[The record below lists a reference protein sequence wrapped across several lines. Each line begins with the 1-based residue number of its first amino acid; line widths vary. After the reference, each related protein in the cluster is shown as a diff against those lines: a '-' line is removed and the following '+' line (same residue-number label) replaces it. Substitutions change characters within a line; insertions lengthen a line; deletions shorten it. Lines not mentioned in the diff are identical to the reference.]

1 MNKYFGT
8 DGIRGVYG
16 SDYMNESFAQKFGK
30 AVGAYLNTEF
40 SDQATVGVGMDTR
53 PSGASLREALVSGLR
68 SMAIKVIDYGVIP
81 TPALSYGILRDRA
94 HFGLMITA
102 SHNPSADNGIKCFNE
117 QGTKLTIEQELI
129 VENLIDQT
137 HPTLVCSDLT
147 ESRSLLDDYLK
158 NLEVYFSDLDLSGT
172 RIAVDGAN
180 GATSET
186 TQHIL
191 KNLGAKVI
199 SIHCG
204 HGVINENCGS
214 ENLESLQGL
223 VLQNNADLGIAHD
236 GDGDRVRL
244 IDSTGMVIDGDQVLG
259 VIALQAHR
267 KNKLQS
273 SSFVSTIYSNNGLF
287 SGLEDRGI
295 RPVIS
300 DVGDRNVY
308 YKMLESKSNWGGESS
323 GHIICTDYL
332 NTGDGLFAALSVL
345 KCFINSK
352 FENFS
357 KLCEQ
362 VKLWPSKSGA
372 FEVKQKT
379 PIENLAGLQDCL
391 QEINATLGENGRTL
405 VRYSGTETKLRILVE
420 AKNKKLVNE
429 TYAKISETVRKI
441 Y

>member
-287 SGLEDRGI
+287 SCLEDRGI

-332 NTGDGLFAALSVL
+332 PTGDGLFAALTVL
-345 KCFINSK
+345 RTMK
-352 FENFS
+352 
-357 KLCEQ
+357 EQ
-362 VKLWPSKSGA
+362 GQSLADLVREIKLWPSLSDSFA
-372 FEVKQKT
+372 VSQK
-379 PIENLAGLQDCL
+379 PSIDRVPELSRAIRSEEEFLKND
-391 QEINATLGENGRTL
+391 GRVL
-405 VRYSGTETKLRILVE
+405 IRYSGTEPKLRLLVE
-420 AKNKKLVNE
+420 GKSLDQISSSYHRLKLVIE
-429 TYAKISETVRKI
+429 KSL
-441 Y
+441 